1 MGASRTASDRPA
13 HPPQPRR
20 AATAPVLAPAAS
32 LPRPPSP
39 TGSTTSSVSHTASAI
54 SNIPRP
60 SPDELVETLYS
71 HPSVRIISFTT
82 SQRDFAPPR
91 TPSKNTPSPLPP
103 SSHLERTIA
112 AGALKIYRAPGSV
125 AFLSCGSALQPILPK
140 SQCWCIDEDNSRF
153 VLQIRRPQYWRIEV
167 PVEDPDDALRAEM
180 LRDILD
186 RILLFEK
193 TECPFERSFTVA
205 LDPETPIKKKAWSA
219 EGKHLISS
227 AFSDLASADSP
238 IAISRDK
245 WVNGV
250 KPGLWPAGDGTPD
263 GRDRSFE
270 EEPDSEAHGNERNV
284 GRLGPHMFGTE
295 EDEDAA
301 GASPRRAVTRPKKP
315 SSTGNV
321 LETGTRHDKSPRGSP
336 GAYEGTTANQR
347 KADSR
352 QGYSLSDQNDDG
364 EDSLASLE
372 GSGRVAPVNL
382 ARKRVTRMLA
392 GRSFTAHSPPTSNS
406 SAPSESN
413 EQVATKSTPPRR
425 PPTAARGHAP
435 RASPTSA
442 STRAPDV
449 SSDPEGFES
458 PEPVSQT
465 AGSLADTATLN
476 NATDLDPGQGDSAD
490 PSPRS
495 TRFAVDSETR
505 SKGSGPPTLDGQI
518 LAHRRTH
525 ANSLSISRPVLS
537 PFPPAASLFSTVSR
551 QTPESRLAAMR
562 RLSAA
567 LMHKTIEILLSP
579 PTYLIKLMLQVA
591 AKIIAGEWRG
601 LLVGFDDAGREIPVQ
616 WDYSDDEF
624 SDLSDI
630 EECTAAD
637 GLSKYGGSAT
647 RKVVRRRTRSGREDD
662 NNSSDVD

>member
-82 SQRDFAPPR
+82 SQRDFASPR
-91 TPSKNTPSPLPP
+91 TPSKNAPAPLPP
-103 SSHLERTIA
+103 SSQLERTIA

-167 PVEDPDDALRAEM
+167 PVADPDDALRAEM
-180 LRDILD
+180 LRDILE

-238 IAISRDK
+238 IPISRDK

-250 KPGLWPAGDGTPD
+250 KPGVWPAGDGD
-263 GRDRSFE
+263 GGRRDHPFE
-270 EEPDSEAHGNERNV
+270 QEQDSEAHGNDKSV
-284 GRLGPHMFGTE
+284 GRLGPHMFGAE
-295 EDEDAA
+295 EDEDSA
-301 GASPRRAVTRPKKP
+301 GASTRRVVMRPKRTG
-315 SSTGNV
+315 SGAGNV
-321 LETGTRHDKSPRGSP
+321 P
-336 GAYEGTTANQR
+336 EGTTANQR
-347 KADSR
+347 KTEQR
-352 QGYSLSDQNDDG
+352 QGYSLSDQKDEE

-392 GRSFTAHSPPTSNS
+392 GRSYTAHSPPASNS
-406 SAPSESN
+406 SAQPDLN
-413 EQVATKSTPPRR
+413 EQVTAKSTQPRR
-425 PPTAARGHAP
+425 PPTVAKGHAP
-435 RASPTSA
+435 RASLTST
-442 STRAPDV
+442 SSRAADV
-449 SSDPEGFES
+449 SSDPESCES
-458 PEPVSQT
+458 PELVSQT
-465 AGSLADTATLN
+465 ASSLADTTTLN
-476 NATDLDPGQGDSAD
+476 NATGLDPDEGGSAD

-537 PFPPAASLFSTVSR
+537 PFPPAASLFATVSR

-579 PTYLIKLMLQVA
+579 PTYLIRLMLQVA

-616 WDYSDDEF
+616 WDYSDDDF
-624 SDLSDI
+624 SDLSDT
-630 EECTAAD
+630 EGYTTAD
-637 GLSKYGGSAT
+637 RISKNGDSAP
-647 RKVVRRRTRSGREDD
+647 RRGVRRRTRSGHDD
-662 NNSSDVD
+662 GDDSCDVD